1 MIRILATTSLA
12 AILAACTA
20 SSDDVGAA
28 SSDDVPALV
37 EGTPTVV
44 EAKAE
49 AVCQDEMVLD
59 LDDYPAEDLPT
70 TEDYAQWHTENAER
84 ADVMQS
90 DSGMQYKVIQAGLE
104 NGMTPRSGE
113 EVVAMYHGYRTDGA
127 VFDSSYERNLPFIFT
142 TTRVIRGWTEAVENM
157 KVCEARTLYLP
168 ADLAYGNR
176 GAGADIRPGDTL
188 VFNMQLI
195 RVNRTGD

>member
-12 AILAACTA
+12 AVLAACTA
-20 SSDDVGAA
+20 STDDVGAA
-28 SSDDVPALV
+28 GEDDVPVLV
-37 EGTPTVV
+37 EGV
-44 EAKAE
+44 
-49 AVCQDEMVLD
+49 AVCPDAMVLD
-59 LDDYPAEDLPT
+59 LADYKADDTPAT
-70 TEDYAQWHTENAER
+70 GDYAQWHIENAMR

-90 DSGMQYKVIQAGLE
+90 DSGMQYKVVQAGLE

-113 EVVAMYHGYRTDGA
+113 EVVAMYHGYRTDGT
-127 VFDSSYERNLPFIFT
+127 VFDSSYERNQPFIFT
-142 TTRVIRGWTEAVENM
+142 TTRVIPGWTEAVESM

-176 GAGADIRPGDTL
+176 GAGADIRPGDSL

-195 RVNRTGD
+195 RVNRAAD